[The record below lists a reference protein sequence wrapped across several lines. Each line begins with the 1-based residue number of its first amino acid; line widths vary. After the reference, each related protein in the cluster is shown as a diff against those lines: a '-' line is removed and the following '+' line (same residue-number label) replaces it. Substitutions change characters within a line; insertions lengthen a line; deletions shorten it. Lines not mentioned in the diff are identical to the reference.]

1 MQLLTQEDSKKLPK
15 LGETDG
21 QGMEAIAYV
30 KFFHPCSRWTWY
42 ATEYDGEDTFFGL
55 VRGFEDELGY
65 FSLNELKSV
74 RDKVGLGIER
84 DLYFK
89 PATLEECKSKN
100 L

>member
-1 MQLLTQEDSKKLPK
+1 MQLLTQEDSRKLPK

-21 QGMEAIAYV
+21 QGMKAIAYV
-30 KFFHPCSRWTWY
+30 KFFHPCSQWTWY
-42 ATEYDGEDTFFGL
+42 ATEYDGEDRFFGL

-65 FSLNELKSV
+65 FSLKELKSV

-84 DLYFK
+84 DLHFK
-89 PATLEECKSKN
+89 PASLEECKSKN